1 MEKHKVTSIRSKN
14 HRPKALALAIAL
26 CFAGGVHAQSTTG
39 SIYGV
44 TSEGATVTV
53 SNDSGL
59 TRTVTADA
67 TGRYNIGTLPVGN
80 YKVIAKRGDEVV
92 GASVV
97 TVRAGAGADASS
109 AGSADPAM
117 LEAVTVV
124 ASGAPS
130 IDITAV
136 DTRSV
141 VTAEQLQRLP
151 LARTSEAIA
160 LLAPGAV
167 SGAAGY
173 ENFRGLVSFGGS
185 GVSENAYYVN
195 GYFTGEPLSN
205 LGGFDLPYGSIEQQE
220 TFIGGYSAKFGRS
233 DGGVINQIGKRGT
246 NEWEFGGQA
255 VFTPKGLRGDQ
266 KDRYFPDLDFSEANA
281 GLPSTCGA
289 DTDNDGVGDEQCEYT
304 YSDPTLPG
312 TLYSRGS
319 ESTRWGTSYN
329 VHGGG
334 PIIKDRLFFFA
345 SAEWNENKEIVAPTA
360 LNAAPVR
367 SVHTTA
373 RNPKLYAKVDWA
385 ISNDHLL
392 EVTYLGE
399 ERDESGVF
407 YNYDFEEGTTG
418 SKFTASV
425 PDPYYEKNEYFLGK
439 YTGYLSDSLTL
450 SVTAGQGKLVKQ
462 QTNPSIIPGLPYI
475 SNANLQNPALNGG
488 TPRSNSQGGL
498 VGIDAKDKTKG
509 LRADLEWLVG
519 DHALTFGIDNITFEA
534 ENEGE
539 DQIVERWI
547 YGRTTGNV
555 VPGIIGSPASV
566 ANPDGYYA
574 YKYIY
579 DTATS
584 MTLDQKA
591 WYIEDRWQVTDSLLL
606 SLGVRNDEFVNRNN
620 FGEKFLH
627 AKDQWAPRL
636 GFAWDVNGDSS
647 FKVFG
652 NAGRYFL
659 AMPNNV
665 AVRGGSASTYT
676 REYFTYTGIDANGA
690 PTGLQYVPRLDG
702 EPDGPYST
710 NDEYGEAVDVRAF
723 APSDLK
729 NMYQD
734 EYILGME
741 HMLGDS
747 WMFGVK
753 LTSRDL
759 GSAVDDICDPDTM
772 AEVLEDRGIDPDS
785 VKIPGCLMF
794 NPGGTNTF
802 SLANLDPVTGKPTGS
817 RTELVMSAE
826 DWGFTEDMS
835 RKYTGLDLYLE
846 HAFDGKWEA
855 RVDYTYSKSKGNMEG
870 QVKSDFGQDNISKTV
885 DWDVAALMQ
894 FANGYLANDR
904 RHQFKARG
912 SYQITEEFLVGGNVR
927 IQSGAPIGCIGYFNP
942 GDIDEN
948 SPEADP
954 AGYDAN
960 YHTCFGE
967 VATPGKVRTP
977 WTKTVDVGLTYRP
990 KALDDKLTLGVQ
1002 VLNVFNSTETL
1013 QVDVTSEDAP
1023 YTVSNTYML
1032 PIGRQ
1037 DPRTVVFT
1045 AAYDW

>member
-1 MEKHKVTSIRSKN
+1 MTSIRSKN
-14 HRPKALALAIAL
+14 HRPKALALAITIAL
-26 CFAGGVHAQSTTG
+26 SFTGGVQAQSTTG

-44 TSEGATVTV
+44 ASEGATVTV
-53 SNDSGL
+53 RNDSGL
-59 TRTVTADA
+59 SRTVTADA
-67 TGRYNIGTLPVGN
+67 SGRYNIGTLPVGN
-80 YKVIAKRGDEVV
+80 YKVVV
-92 GASVV
+92 EQDGTVIGASVV
-97 TVRAGAGADASS
+97 TVRAGAGADASA
-109 AGSADPAM
+109 AGAGDPAM
-117 LEAVTVV
+117 LETVTVT
-124 ASGAPS
+124 ASNVPG

-136 DTRSV
+136 DARSV
-141 VTAEQLQRLP
+141 ITADQLERLP
-151 LARTSEAIA
+151 LGRTSEAIA

-173 ENFRGLVSFGGS
+173 GDFRGLVSFGGA

-205 LGGFDLPYGSIEQQE
+205 MGGFDLPYGAIEQQE
-220 TFIGGYSAKFGRS
+220 TFIGGYSAKYGRS
-233 DGGVINQIGKRGT
+233 DGGVINQIGKRGN
-246 NEWEFGGQA
+246 NEWHFGGQA
-255 VFTPKGLRGDQ
+255 VFTPKSLRGDMA
-266 KDRYFPDLDFSEANA
+266 DRYFPELDLSEANA
-281 GLPSTCGA
+281 NPNLPSTCGA
-289 DTDNDGVGDEQCEYT
+289 DTNGDGVGDQPCQYT
-304 YSDPTLPG
+304 YSDDTLPG
-312 TLYSRGS
+312 TLYSRGE

-334 PIIKDRLFFFA
+334 PIIKDRLFAFA
-345 SAEWNENKEIVAPTA
+345 SAEWNGTKQIQAPNA
-360 LNAAPVR
+360 LEGAPVR
-367 SVHTTA
+367 SEHTKTE
-373 RNPKLYAKVDWA
+373 NPKLYARLDWN
-385 ISNDHLL
+385 ISDNHFL

-399 ERDESGVF
+399 ETEENGVF

-418 SKFTASV
+418 SRYTDSV
-425 PDPYYEKNEYFLGK
+425 PDPFYQKNEFFIGK
-439 YTGYLSDSLTL
+439 YTGYLSDNLTL

-462 QTNPSIIPGLPYI
+462 QTNPSIVPGLAFI
-475 SNANLQNPALNGG
+475 SNAHLQNPAFNGG

-498 VGIDAKDKTKG
+498 VGIDAKDTTKG

-539 DQIVERWI
+539 DQIVDRWI

-555 VPGIIGSPASV
+555 VPGIIGSPVSG
-566 ANPDGYYA
+566 ANPEGYYT

-591 WYIEDRWQVTDSLLL
+591 WYIEDRWQVSDNLLL
-606 SLGVRNDEFVNRNN
+606 SLGVRNDAFVNRNN
-620 FGEKFLH
+620 FGQKYLD

-636 GFAWDVNGDSS
+636 GFAWDVNGDASL
-647 FKVFG
+647 KVFG

-676 REYFTYTGIDANGA
+676 REYFTYTGIDANGV
-690 PTGLQYVPRLDG
+690 PTGLQHVGRLDG
-702 EPDGPYST
+702 EPNGPYST
-710 NDEYGEAVDVRAF
+710 NDEYGEAVDTLAF

-741 HMLGDS
+741 RMLGEH
-747 WMFGVK
+747 WMFGAK
-753 LTSRDL
+753 LTLRDL

-772 AEVLEDRGIDPDS
+772 EEVLEDRGIDTDS

-802 SLANLDPVTGKPTGS
+802 SLANIDPVTGKPTGS
-817 RTELVMSAE
+817 RTEVTMSSD
-826 DWGFTEDMS
+826 DWGFTDGMS
-835 RKYTGLDLYLE
+835 RKYSGLDLYLE
-846 HAFDGKWEA
+846 RPFDGKWEA

-870 QVKSDFGQDNISKTV
+870 QVKSDYGQVNISKTV
-885 DWDVAALMQ
+885 DWDAAAVMQ
-894 FANGYLANDR
+894 FARGYLPNDR
-904 RHQFKARG
+904 RHQLKARG
-912 SYQITEEFLVGGNVR
+912 SYQITEELLVGGNVR
-927 IQSGAPIGCIGYFNP
+927 VQSGAPIACIGYFNP

-948 SPEADP
+948 SPEGDP
-954 AGYDAN
+954 LGYDAV

-967 VATPGKVRTP
+967 VASPGKVRTP
-977 WTKTVDVGLTYRP
+977 WTKTLDVGLTYRP
-990 KALDDKLTLGVQ
+990 KALDDKLTLGMQ

-1013 QVDVTSEDAP
+1013 QVNVTSEDAP

-1032 PIGRQ
+1032 PIGRL

>member
-1 MEKHKVTSIRSKN
+1 MHSKN
-14 HRPKALALAIAL
+14 RRRKALALAIAM

-67 TGRYNIGTLPVGN
+67 SGRYNIGTLPVGN
-80 YKVIAKRGDEVV
+80 YKVVAERDGQVIA
-92 GASVV
+92 ASIV
-97 TVRAGAGADASS
+97 TVRAGAGADASTAD
-109 AGSADPAM
+109 AGDPAM
-117 LEAVTVV
+117 LDAVTVV
-124 ASGAPS
+124 ASATPS

-151 LARTSEAIA
+151 LGRTSEAIA

-173 ENFRGLVSFGGS
+173 DAFRGLVSFGGA

-233 DGGVINQIGKRGT
+233 DGGVINQVGKRGT
-246 NEWEFGGQA
+246 NEWQFGGQA
-255 VFTPKGLRGDQ
+255 VFTPKGLRGDR
-266 KDRYFPDLDFSEANA
+266 DDLYFPDLDLAALSN
-281 GLPSTCGA
+281 GLPSTCGE
-289 DTDNDGVGDEQCEYT
+289 DTDGDGTGDEQCEYT
-304 YSDPTLPG
+304 YSDPSLPG
-312 TLYSRGS
+312 TLYSRGD
-319 ESTRWGTSYN
+319 ESTRWGESYSLYA
-329 VHGGG
+329 GG
-334 PIIKDRLFFFA
+334 PLIKDRLFVFA
-345 SAEWNENKEIVAPTA
+345 SAEWNERNEIAAPTA
-360 LNAAPVR
+360 LAAAPVR
-367 SVHTTA
+367 SRHTSVD
-373 RNPKLYAKVDWA
+373 NPKLYAKVDWN

-399 ERDESGVF
+399 ETDETGVY
-407 YNYDFEEGTTG
+407 YNYDFENGTTG
-418 SKFTASV
+418 SRYTNSV
-425 PDPYYEKNEYFLGK
+425 PDPYYEKNEYLIGK
-439 YTGYLSDSLTL
+439 YTGYLTDSLTL
-450 SVTAGQGKLVKQ
+450 SVTAGQGKLVKKQ
-462 QTNPSIIPGLPYI
+462 INPSIVPGLAYV
-475 SNANLQNPALNGG
+475 SNAHLQNPALNGG

-498 VGIDAKDKTKG
+498 VGIDARDTTKG
-509 LRADLEWLVG
+509 LRADLEWVVG
-519 DHALTFGIDNITFEA
+519 DHTLTFGIDNISFEA

-539 DQIVERWI
+539 DQVVDRWI

-555 VPGIIGSPASV
+555 VPGIIGSPVSAT
-566 ANPDGYYA
+566 NPDGYYA

-584 MTLDQKA
+584 MTLDQNA
-591 WYIEDRWQVTDSLLL
+591 WYIEDRWQVSDNLLL
-606 SLGVRNDEFVNRNN
+606 SLGIRNDEFINRNN
-620 FGEKFLH
+620 FGEKYLE
-627 AKDQWAPRL
+627 ASNQWAPRL
-636 GFAWDVNGDSS
+636 GFAWDVNGDST

-665 AVRGGSASTYT
+665 AIRGGSASTYT
-676 REYFTYTGIDANGA
+676 REYFTYTGIDANGV

-710 NDEYGEAVDVRAF
+710 NGEYGEAVDVLSF

-741 HMLGDS
+741 HMLGER
-747 WMFGVK
+747 WMLGAKMTF
-753 LTSRDL
+753 RDL
-759 GSAVDDICDPDTM
+759 GSAIDDICDPDTM
-772 AEVLEDRGIDPDS
+772 AETLEDRGIDPDT
-785 VKIPGCLMF
+785 VKIPDCLMF

-802 SLANLDPVTGKPTGS
+802 SLANIDPVTGEPTGS
-817 RTELVMSAE
+817 RTEVTMSAA
-826 DWGFTEDMS
+826 DWGFTDGMS
-835 RKYTGLDLYLE
+835 RKYSGLDIYLE
-846 HAFDGKWEA
+846 RPFDGKWEA

-870 QVKSDFGQDNISKTV
+870 QVKSEYGQDNISKTV
-885 DWDVAALMQ
+885 DWDAAAVMR
-894 FANGYLANDR
+894 FAKGYLPNDR
-904 RHQFKARG
+904 RHQLKVRG
-912 SYQITEEFLVGGNVR
+912 SYQITDEFLVGGNLRV
-927 IQSGAPIGCIGYFNP
+927 QSGAPIACIGYFNP
-942 GDIDEN
+942 GNIDEN

-954 AGYDAN
+954 LGYDAV

-990 KALDDKLTLGVQ
+990 KALDDKLTLGMQ

-1013 QVDVTSEDAP
+1013 QVNVTSEDAP